1 MNNTT
6 IGVDLAKDVIQVC
19 VFSQNKVISNSE
31 MNVADFTIWLAQR
44 KPTTIIFE
52 ACGTSNYWKQKATS
66 LGHTVKLISA
76 KLVNVVR
83 QQQKNDKNDTLAIV
97 QASHLPDVKFIEG
110 KTLEQQQL
118 QSLMCIRELAVKQK
132 TAIKNQIKAL
142 LLEINIRVSTKNG
155 GLSGTVQHVLEDAD
169 NNCATYFRQA
179 ISTVWKTYLQL
190 CQSVTKYDK
199 AGCN

>member
-6 IGVDLAKDVIQVC
+6 IGVDLAKNVIQVF
-19 VFSQNKVISNSE
+19 VLSQQKLSSNSE

-66 LGHTVKLISA
+66 LGHTVKWISA

-83 QQQKNDKNDTLAIV
+83 QQQKNDKNDALAIV
-97 QASHLPDVKFIEG
+97 QASHLPDVRFIEG

-118 QSLMCIRELAVKQK
+118 QSLMRIRELAVKQK
-132 TAIKNQIKAL
+132 TAIKNQIK
-142 LLEINIRVSTKNG
+142 KD
-155 GLSGTVQHVLEDAD
+155 Q
-169 NNCATYFRQA
+169 YY
-179 ISTVWKTYLQL
+179 ISPLASSY
-190 CQSVTKYDK
+190 
-199 AGCN
+199 